1 MMTKLEDNDY
11 EELVITLAKA
21 FVESDLTWAQFQ
33 QIAKQITQG
42 QTYDQIQQELN
53 LDSQASQQLS
63 AMMTQRFGCDHLKCI
78 NPSQT

>member
-21 FVESDLTWAQFQ
+21 FVESDLTWVEFE

-42 QTYDQIQQELN
+42 QTYEQIMLKLN
-53 LDSQASQQLS
+53 FDGQVSQQLA
-63 AMMTQRFGCDHLKCI
+63 AMMTQAFGCEHLKCI
-78 NPSQT
+78 NPNS